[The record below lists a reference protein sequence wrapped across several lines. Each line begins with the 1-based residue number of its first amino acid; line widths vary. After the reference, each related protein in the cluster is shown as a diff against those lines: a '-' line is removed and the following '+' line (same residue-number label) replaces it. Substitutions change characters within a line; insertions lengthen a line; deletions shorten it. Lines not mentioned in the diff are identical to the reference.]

1 MNSDL
6 CERVDTFAIS
16 IRSIL
21 CILSYLTLCITLYLI
36 IMQRKTRCLFVVFL
50 LLTNLVVYAQSIT
63 VTGKVVDS
71 DGLEVIGANVTLKGA
86 PGVGA
91 ITDLDGHYKL
101 KSDNPSKDVL
111 VFTFIGMDT
120 QEVPVKGR
128 SKIDVTLRA
137 SSVMLDEVVA
147 IGYGGMA
154 RKDITGSVVSV
165 DAEALSKVPVSD
177 ITQALAGR
185 VSGVM
190 VTQNE
195 GEPGASISIRV
206 RGGISITQSNEPLYI
221 IDGFPSEDGLSSI
234 DPADVES
241 INILKDAS
249 STAVYGARGA
259 NGVVVITTKTGS
271 KNDNKFSISY
281 DTYVGFSKL
290 ASKLDMLSTKEYVF
304 LDYERRNFSDED
316 IDAGN
321 INGFTNLYGDFA
333 DIGKNYANRKGVDW
347 QEEVFGGTKVMQN
360 HRISIAGGTKELRY
374 NMSYAY
380 FDEEGLMKASGSS
393 KHNAKLKVDHKPND
407 RLTASGSI
415 SFDHTTVHGM
425 GTSGDNY
432 GFNKMGS
439 ILSYR
444 PTAGMLGD
452 DQQLIDNDDPLYD
465 DDQNAMQNP
474 IISALSEHKKREQR
488 TIQINGSLSYELLK
502 GLTFKNTTGAR
513 FSTRRTETFYGALSA
528 TAKRSST
535 NGTLQNNEQGSFST
549 SNTLTYAGKMKKHS
563 YDVMLGQE
571 YVARWSR
578 WFSASASNFPNDDIG
593 LNDMSLGATPG
604 TPKSSYNDDDI
615 LLSFFGRVNYSYA
628 DKYLFSASMRA
639 DGSSKFGANNKWG
652 YFPAVSAAW
661 RVGEEAFV
669 KNLNVFSDLKL
680 RIGYGLAGNNRIG
693 SYASLPIMGSNNNFY
708 PNGEGITNGFASTQ
722 IPNKDLKWE
731 ANKTLNIGLDFGF
744 FNQRLTI
751 SPEFY
756 INRSSN
762 LLLNT
767 KIPTSSGF
775 NTMLQN
781 IGETENKGIDISITS
796 VNIQTKDFQWITN
809 LNLSHNVN
817 KVIAL
822 NDQDSFLEE
831 AKFGWNQNNYIVEVG
846 KSLGRIYGWKTV
858 GLYQVDDFN
867 YDPAT
872 KKYTLKEGIPYNT
885 NNTPQPGYW
894 KFENVDDEGASK
906 GVIDDNDRTVI
917 GDANPILY
925 GGMNNT
931 FSYKGFDLSIFLNF
945 SLGGDILNA
954 TKLANTLSGRT
965 GNTTVLDIAN
975 SSNRW
980 VTIGEDGKKITDPAA
995 LSRLN
1000 SGKTVACYSDMQDGD
1015 KFMHSWAIEDGSFL
1029 RINNISLGYTF
1040 PASMLKKTK
1049 VIKKLRLYL
1058 TANNIHTFTKYSG
1071 FDPEVSTMGNGI
1083 TRGVDWGG
1091 YPRSRSFVC
1100 GGSITF

>member
-1 MNSDL
+1 
-6 CERVDTFAIS
+6 
-16 IRSIL
+16 
-21 CILSYLTLCITLYLI
+21 
-36 IMQRKTRCLFVVFL
+36 MQRKTRCLFVVFL

-502 GLTFKNTTGAR
+502 GLSPFLYPSYRNILRGTFCYCQ
-513 FSTRRTETFYGALSA
+513 TF
-528 TAKRSST
+528 
-535 NGTLQNNEQGSFST
+535 E
-549 SNTLTYAGKMKKHS
+549 H
-563 YDVMLGQE
+563 
-571 YVARWSR
+571 
-578 WFSASASNFPNDDIG
+578 
-593 LNDMSLGATPG
+593 
-604 TPKSSYNDDDI
+604 
-615 LLSFFGRVNYSYA
+615 
-628 DKYLFSASMRA
+628 
-639 DGSSKFGANNKWG
+639 
-652 YFPAVSAAW
+652 
-661 RVGEEAFV
+661 
-669 KNLNVFSDLKL
+669 
-680 RIGYGLAGNNRIG
+680 
-693 SYASLPIMGSNNNFY
+693 
-708 PNGEGITNGFASTQ
+708 
-722 IPNKDLKWE
+722 
-731 ANKTLNIGLDFGF
+731 
-744 FNQRLTI
+744 
-751 SPEFY
+751 
-756 INRSSN
+756 
-762 LLLNT
+762 
-767 KIPTSSGF
+767 
-775 NTMLQN
+775 
-781 IGETENKGIDISITS
+781 
-796 VNIQTKDFQWITN
+796 
-809 LNLSHNVN
+809 
-817 KVIAL
+817 
-822 NDQDSFLEE
+822 
-831 AKFGWNQNNYIVEVG
+831 
-846 KSLGRIYGWKTV
+846 
-858 GLYQVDDFN
+858 
-867 YDPAT
+867 
-872 KKYTLKEGIPYNT
+872 
-885 NNTPQPGYW
+885 
-894 KFENVDDEGASK
+894 
-906 GVIDDNDRTVI
+906 
-917 GDANPILY
+917 
-925 GGMNNT
+925 
-931 FSYKGFDLSIFLNF
+931 
-945 SLGGDILNA
+945 
-954 TKLANTLSGRT
+954 
-965 GNTTVLDIAN
+965 
-975 SSNRW
+975 
-980 VTIGEDGKKITDPAA
+980 
-995 LSRLN
+995 
-1000 SGKTVACYSDMQDGD
+1000 
-1015 KFMHSWAIEDGSFL
+1015 
-1029 RINNISLGYTF
+1029 
-1040 PASMLKKTK
+1040 
-1049 VIKKLRLYL
+1049 
-1058 TANNIHTFTKYSG
+1058 
-1071 FDPEVSTMGNGI
+1071 
-1083 TRGVDWGG
+1083 
-1091 YPRSRSFVC
+1091 
-1100 GGSITF
+1100 